1 MKITNIALFAVAALA
16 FTACA
21 GAKDTGDSAGT
32 DGTADG
38 AADGGGGDGSADG
51 GGSTTD
57 SCDWSGIGLCIEFV
71 DYAGTEGWCSDI
83 GTAYGIDT
91 TYANTPCGG
100 GAVGSCDITDVA
112 GDDYPADATVY
123 YYSEFSNDPATSCA
137 EAGGTFN

>member
-21 GAKDTGDSAGT
+21 GAKDTGETGSDIGS
-32 DGTADG
+32 DGAADG
-38 AADGGGGDGSADG
+38 AADGAGDG

-71 DYAGTEGWCSDI
+71 NYAGTEGWCTDI
-83 GTAYGIDT
+83 GAQYGIDT
-91 TYANTPCGG
+91 AYANTPCGG
-100 GAVGSCDITDVA
+100 GSVGSCDITDVA

-123 YYSEFSNDPATSCA
+123 YYSEFSNDPAASCA
-137 EAGGTFN
+137 DAGGSYN